1 MARGSSYYYKVALF
15 PSRRKEPV
23 ENRVNARRAPQD
35 KSFLRRRK
43 LRPLPVRLPH
53 RGPTRI
59 PGWRIHH
66 FLVSEFKMKI
76 RTSLFRKP
84 FLSKK
89 TEAGETWSPWIFF
102 FFPCGFRSIYTL
114 RAGDLRRKWRRGRSA
129 AVPGAQSRR
138 RRGGLAPA
146 PAGRSDVE
154 VAGWLGFQGN
164 PLGTRARG
172 RAGAGAQAQA
182 RGGGGAEARLGVA
195 AEAGPSLRRSTRE
208 DRQFIMGEGI
218 WEGSLG
224 ALRGRGRG
232 LGSGGGGEGPAWKA
246 QSSQRLRALTAE
258 DATHLRFSPVC
269 VDPASNL
276 RPRLIPFSFLP
287 AGSEVRAARV
297 GELLRHPLG
306 PSATCWMELVLRSL
320 AACQSQVRSGFL
332 GEGWASGFSLPGRWD
347 CVSLN
352 PERGWCS

>member
-102 FFPCGFRSIYTL
+102 FFSLRLPQYLHLARRGLASKVTARTLSRRSRRAVAAASRRPRSRPRREVRRGSCWLTRLPRKPTGNQSPRPSRSRSAGPGEGRWRRRGSIRSRCRGRAQSPPVDEGGQAVHHGWGNL
-114 RAGDLRRKWRRGRSA
+114 RREPGRAERPRPRAGVW
-129 AVPGAQSRR
+129 RR
-138 RRGGLAPA
+138 RRGAGL
-146 PAGRSDVE
+146 E
-154 VAGWLGFQGN
+154 
-164 PLGTRARG
+164 
-172 RAGAGAQAQA
+172 
-182 RGGGGAEARLGVA
+182 
-195 AEAGPSLRRSTRE
+195 
-208 DRQFIMGEGI
+208 
-218 WEGSLG
+218 
-224 ALRGRGRG
+224 
-232 LGSGGGGEGPAWKA
+232 
-246 QSSQRLRALTAE
+246 
-258 DATHLRFSPVC
+258 SP
-269 VDPASNL
+269 
-276 RPRLIPFSFLP
+276 
-287 AGSEVRAARV
+287 E
-297 GELLRHPLG
+297 
-306 PSATCWMELVLRSL
+306 
-320 AACQSQVRSGFL
+320 
-332 GEGWASGFSLPGRWD
+332 
-347 CVSLN
+347 
-352 PERGWCS
+352 

>member
-102 FFPCGFRSIYTL
+102 FFFLAASAVSTPCAPGTCVESDGADAQPPFPARS
-114 RAGDLRRKWRRGRSA
+114 RG
-129 AVPGAQSRR
+129 
-138 RRGGLAPA
+138 
-146 PAGRSDVE
+146 
-154 VAGWLGFQGN
+154 
-164 PLGTRARG
+164 
-172 RAGAGAQAQA
+172 
-182 RGGGGAEARLGVA
+182 GVA
-195 AEAGPSLRRSTRE
+195 AA
-208 DRQFIMGEGI
+208 
-218 WEGSLG
+218 
-224 ALRGRGRG
+224 
-232 LGSGGGGEGPAWKA
+232 
-246 QSSQRLRALTAE
+246 
-258 DATHLRFSPVC
+258 
-269 VDPASNL
+269 
-276 RPRLIPFSFLP
+276 
-287 AGSEVRAARV
+287 
-297 GELLRHPLG
+297 
-306 PSATCWMELVLRSL
+306 
-320 AACQSQVRSGFL
+320 
-332 GEGWASGFSLPGRWD
+332 SLPPPPGGPTWKLLAD
-347 CVSLN
+347 
-352 PERGWCS
+352 